1 MQLKPR
7 HYVLFAIIV
16 AIFIYNMVR
25 HRRDTRPSASTTPA
39 PIVITQPRL
48 DTPAWAAFDHAAALR
63 DAPDADFLPA
73 LKDLNQLLPLDPNPT
88 DGHIADNHLAD
99 NHIADIKGC
108 LTWLNFYRQG
118 MVQTHA
124 DPKMK
129 LRSAHHLDTC
139 TKYHLDTSA

>member
-16 AIFIYNMVR
+16 AIFIFNMVR
-25 HRRDTRPSASTTPA
+25 HRRDSRLSVSTTPA
-39 PIVITQPRL
+39 PIVITKPRL

-63 DAPDADFLPA
+63 DAPAADFAPA
-73 LKDLNQLLPLDPNPT
+73 LADLNKLLPLDANPT
-88 DGHIADNHLAD
+88 DGHLS
-99 NHIADIKGC
+99 DIKGC
-108 LTWLNFYRQG
+108 LTWLDFYRQG
-118 MVQTHA
+118 MAQTHT

-139 TKYHLDTSA
+139 TQYHLDTSA